1 MKSAGHTTRY
11 PTLQPLVPKK
21 RNGSL
26 AMINV
31 ETDES
36 YNGERLIRYVGEE
49 SKLTRIFH
57 GNYASSSAI
66 IDYEDN

>member
-1 MKSAGHTTRY
+1 M
-11 PTLQPLVPKK
+11 
-21 RNGSL
+21 
-26 AMINV
+26 MNV

-36 YNGERLIRYVGEE
+36 YNGERLIGLRYVGEE

-66 IDYEDN
+66 IDYEDDWRFFLNN